1 MQFFYCLL
9 AQVLLLSIILFNYM
23 SIIADRLS
31 KIKPSMTVGINI
43 KANAL
48 RAEGKDILVLAA
60 GEPDFDTP
68 QNIRNA
74 AFKAMEEG
82 QTRYVPG
89 KGTPALQK
97 AIQDKFLKDNNIKY
111 DLDEIIVGVGG
122 KHIIYNAMMA
132 TINPG
137 DEVIIPAPFWVS
149 YPDIVL
155 LSEGKPIIVECSQQ
169 QGFKI
174 SPKQLE
180 ENITSKT
187 KWLMLNSPSNP
198 TGAIYSKD
206 ELKELSKVLLKH
218 PNVFIL
224 SDDIYEKIIYDGLE
238 FSTLASVEPSLKNR
252 CLTLN
257 GVSKS
262 YCMTG
267 WRLGYCGSSKEII
280 SAMNKIQSQ
289 SNTSTSSIS
298 MAASVEA
305 LNGAQDFIN
314 THNKSF
320 LKRRDMVVEELNKI
334 QGISCLTPQGAFYV
348 YPNCSGII
356 GKVTPKGN
364 EISNDEDFMNYLLE
378 SEGVA
383 GVHGAAFGLSPYFR
397 LSYATNDKILKE
409 ACERIKKACDNLN

>member
-1 MQFFYCLL
+1 MNF
-9 AQVLLLSIILFNYM
+9 
-23 SIIADRLS
+23 IADRL
-31 KIKPSMTVGINI
+31 KRIKPSMTVGINV

-48 RAEGKDILVLAA
+48 RAEGKDVLVLAA

-68 QNIRNA
+68 LNIRKA
-74 AFKAMEEG
+74 AVTAMEEG

-97 AIQDKFLKDNNIKY
+97 AIKSKFLKDNNLNY

-132 TINPG
+132 TINPE

-155 LSEGKPIIVECSQQ
+155 LAEGKPIIVPCPEDQN
-169 QGFKI
+169 FKLTAD
-174 SPKQLE
+174 QLE
-180 ENITSKT
+180 KSITDKT

-198 TGAIYSKD
+198 TGSLYSKQ
-206 ELKELSKVLLKH
+206 ELQKLADVLLRY
-218 PNVFIL
+218 PQVLIM
-224 SDDIYEKIIYDGLE
+224 SDDIYEKVIYDDLE
-238 FSTLASVEPSLKNR
+238 FSTIASVEPKLKDR

-267 WRLGYCGSSKEII
+267 WRLGYCGAPKEII
-280 SAMNKIQSQ
+280 AAMNKIQSQ
-289 SNTSTSSIS
+289 STTSTSSIS

-305 LNGAQDFIN
+305 LNGSQDFIDE
-314 THNKSF
+314 HNQAF
-320 LKRRDMVVEELNKI
+320 VRRRDLVVNLLNQI
-334 QGISCLTPQGAFYV
+334 DGLSCLTPQGAFYV
-348 YPNCSGII
+348 FPSCAGVI
-356 GKVTPKGN
+356 GKETPEGKN
-364 EISNDEDFMNYLLE
+364 ISNDEDFMSYLLE
-378 SEGVA
+378 SEGIA

-397 LSYATNDKILKE
+397 LSYATSDETLKDACARIKR
-409 ACERIKKACDNLN
+409 ACEQLK

>member
-1 MQFFYCLL
+1 MNF
-9 AQVLLLSIILFNYM
+9 
-23 SIIADRLS
+23 IADRL
-31 KIKPSMTVGINI
+31 KRIKPSMTVGINV

-48 RAEGKDILVLAA
+48 RAEGKDVLVLAA

-68 QNIRNA
+68 LNIRKA
-74 AFKAMEEG
+74 AVTAMEEG

-97 AIQDKFLKDNNIKY
+97 AIQSKFLKDNNLHY

-132 TINPG
+132 TINPE

-155 LSEGKPIIVECSQQ
+155 LAEGKPVIVPCPEDQN
-169 QGFKI
+169 FKLTAD
-174 SPKQLE
+174 QLE
-180 ENITSKT
+180 KSITDKT

-198 TGAIYSKD
+198 TGSLYSKQ
-206 ELKELSKVLLKH
+206 ELQKLADVLLKY
-218 PNVFIL
+218 PQVLIM
-224 SDDIYEKIIYDGLE
+224 SDDIYEKVIYDDLE
-238 FSTLASVEPSLKNR
+238 FSTIASVEPKLKDR

-267 WRLGYCGSSKEII
+267 WRLGYCGAPKEII
-280 SAMNKIQSQ
+280 AAMNKIQSQ
-289 SNTSTSSIS
+289 STTSTSSIS

-305 LNGAQDFIN
+305 LNGTQDFIGE
-314 THNKSF
+314 HNQAF
-320 LKRRDMVVEELNKI
+320 VRRRDLVVNLLNQI
-334 QGISCLTPQGAFYV
+334 DGLSCLTPQGAFYV
-348 YPNCSGII
+348 YPSCAGVI
-356 GKVTPKGN
+356 GKVTPDGQK
-364 EISNDEDFMNYLLE
+364 ISNDEDFMSYLLE
-378 SEGVA
+378 REGIA

-397 LSYATNDKILKE
+397 LSYATSDEILTDACARIKR
-409 ACERIKKACDNLN
+409 ACEQLK

>member
-1 MQFFYCLL
+1 MNF
-9 AQVLLLSIILFNYM
+9 
-23 SIIADRLS
+23 IADRL
-31 KIKPSMTVGINI
+31 KRIKPSMTVGINV

-48 RAEGKDILVLAA
+48 RAEGKDVLVLAA

-68 QNIRNA
+68 LNIRKA
-74 AFKAMEEG
+74 AVIAMEEG

-97 AIQDKFLKDNNIKY
+97 AIQSKFLKDNNLKY

-132 TINPG
+132 TINPE

-155 LSEGKPIIVECSQQ
+155 LAEGKPVIVPCPEDQN
-169 QGFKI
+169 FKLTAD
-174 SPKQLE
+174 QLE
-180 ENITSKT
+180 KSITDKT

-198 TGAIYSKD
+198 TGSLYSKQ
-206 ELKELSKVLLKH
+206 ELQKLADVLLRY
-218 PNVFIL
+218 PQVLIM
-224 SDDIYEKIIYDGLE
+224 SDDIYEKVIYDDLE
-238 FSTLASVEPSLKNR
+238 FSTIASVEPKLKDR

-267 WRLGYCGSSKEII
+267 WRLGYCGAPKEII
-280 SAMNKIQSQ
+280 AAMNKIQSQ
-289 SNTSTSSIS
+289 STTSTSSIS

-305 LNGAQDFIN
+305 LNGTQDFIDE
-314 THNKSF
+314 HNQAF
-320 LKRRDMVVEELNKI
+320 VRRRDLVVNLLNQI
-334 QGISCLTPQGAFYV
+334 DGLSCLTPQGAFYV
-348 YPNCSGII
+348 YPSCAGVI
-356 GKVTPKGN
+356 GKVTPDGQK
-364 EISNDEDFMNYLLE
+364 ISNDEDFMSYLLE
-378 SEGVA
+378 SEGIA

-397 LSYATNDKILKE
+397 LSYATSDEILKDACARIKR
-409 ACERIKKACDNLN
+409 ACEQLK

>member
-1 MQFFYCLL
+1 MNF
-9 AQVLLLSIILFNYM
+9 
-23 SIIADRLS
+23 IADRL
-31 KIKPSMTVGINI
+31 KRIKPSMTVGINV

-48 RAEGKDILVLAA
+48 RAEGKDVLVLAA

-68 QNIRNA
+68 LNIRKA
-74 AFKAMEEG
+74 AVEAMEKG

-97 AIQDKFLKDNNIKY
+97 AIQSKFIKDNNLQY
-111 DLDEIIVGVGG
+111 DFDEIIVGVGG

-155 LSEGKPIIVECSQQ
+155 LAEGKPVIIQCPEDQN
-169 QGFKI
+169 FKLTAA
-174 SPKQLE
+174 QLE
-180 ENITSKT
+180 KNITDKT

-198 TGAIYSKD
+198 TGSLYSKQ
-206 ELKELSKVLLKH
+206 ELQQLANVLLKY
-218 PNVFIL
+218 PNVL
-224 SDDIYEKIIYDGLE
+224 VMSDDIYEKVIYDNLE
-238 FSTLASVEPSLKNR
+238 FSTIASVEPKLKNR

-267 WRLGYCGSSKEII
+267 WRLGYCGAPKEII
-280 SAMNKIQSQ
+280 AAMNKIQSQ
-289 SNTSTSSIS
+289 STTSTSSIS

-305 LNGAQDFIN
+305 LNGSQEFIDE
-314 THNKSF
+314 HNQAF
-320 LKRRDMVVEELNKI
+320 VRRRDLVVSLLNSI
-334 QGISCLTPQGAFYV
+334 DGLSCLTPQGAFYV
-348 YPNCSGII
+348 YPSCAGVI
-356 GKVTPKGN
+356 GKKTPEGKH
-364 EISNDEDFMNYLLE
+364 ITNDEDFMTYLLE
-378 SEGVA
+378 SEGIA

-397 LSYATNDKILKE
+397 LSYATSDEILQDACARIKR
-409 ACERIKKACDNLN
+409 ACEKLK